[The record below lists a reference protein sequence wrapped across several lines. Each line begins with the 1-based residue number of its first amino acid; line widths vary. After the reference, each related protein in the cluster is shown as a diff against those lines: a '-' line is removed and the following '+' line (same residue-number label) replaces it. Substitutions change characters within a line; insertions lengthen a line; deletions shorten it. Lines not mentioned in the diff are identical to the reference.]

1 MKMKPCTACEKNNI
15 RYPSSLPSKRGES
28 TSTPK
33 VKGYRATYSPAFN
46 LRAWGCRILGA
57 EGYRHSLAQLLRL
70 LVLPASDPRH
80 FNS

>member
-1 MKMKPCTACEKNNI
+1 MKMKPCTACEKKTLGI
-15 RYPSSLPSKRGES
+15 RVPYLLSV
-28 TSTPK
+28 
-33 VKGYRATYSPAFN
+33 VKAHLLQRSRATYSPAFN